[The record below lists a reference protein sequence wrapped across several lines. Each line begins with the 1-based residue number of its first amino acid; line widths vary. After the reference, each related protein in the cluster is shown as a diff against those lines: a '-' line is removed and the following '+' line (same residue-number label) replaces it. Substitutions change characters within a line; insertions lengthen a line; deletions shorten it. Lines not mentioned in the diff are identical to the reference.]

1 MVKYALIIVAISQ
14 IVKGLKK
21 WVEFIHRK
29 YTDTE
34 FLYVSGISMGSSTVL
49 MASYIIGRVDGII
62 ADCGYTSPKEQIT
75 FVAKRNYKFMPR
87 FLISFVGLLAKIF
100 GKFDY
105 RYSAEESLS
114 KTCIPVMFI
123 HGLKDDFVP
132 SYMTDK
138 NYDACSSKK
147 EKVLVE
153 DATHGMALL
162 YDWKKVTMAVEK
174 FMKEI
179 ENK

>member
-1 MVKYALIIVAISQ
+1 
-14 IVKGLKK
+14 
-21 WVEFIHRK
+21 
-29 YTDTE
+29 
-34 FLYVSGISMGSSTVL
+34 
-49 MASYIIGRVDGII
+49 
-62 ADCGYTSPKEQIT
+62 
-75 FVAKRNYKFMPR
+75 
-87 FLISFVGLLAKIF
+87 
-100 GKFDY
+100 
-105 RYSAEESLS
+105 
-114 KTCIPVMFI
+114 
-123 HGLKDDFVP
+123 
-132 SYMTDK
+132 MTDK